1 MENNISDEF
10 EIIEKAALSNYKN
23 GTPWPDNDLWHE
35 TTYRIL
41 FKYVSKKLKKAKK
54 EHVVLCAGAGT
65 TRYQTE
71 ASVLYMD
78 IVEDYIKDADKY
90 LIGSVE
96 NIRLPDQSVD
106 IIICVGS
113 VLNYVDAQK
122 TISEFSRVLKDKG
135 ILILEFERSTSAE
148 FLFKSVYGRDLFMQK
163 YNYNNQQHFL
173 WMYNEKLIISFLHK
187 YGIRVTSKYRFHCIS
202 SVLYRMG
209 FDDGKIAKW
218 AKIDTV
224 FQLSSYWIAHNIVL
238 TSRKINS
245 VFLRRWL
252 LRLQL

>member
-1 MENNISDEF
+1 LENNISNEF

-23 GTPWPDNDLWHE
+23 GTPWPDKDSWHE

-41 FKYVSKKLKKAKK
+41 FKYVSNWLRKNATKN
-54 EHVVLCAGAGT
+54 HTILCAGAGT
-65 TRYQTE
+65 TRYKSD
-71 ASVLYMD
+71 ASIMYMD
-78 IVEDYIKDADKY
+78 IVEEYIKTADKY

-96 NIRLPDQSVD
+96 NILLPDQSID

-122 TISEFSRVLKDKG
+122 TISEFNRILKEKG

-148 FLFKSVYGRDLFMQK
+148 FLFKSVYGQELFMQK

-173 WMYNEKLIISFLHK
+173 WMYNEKFIIGLLRK
-187 YGIRVTSKYRFHCIS
+187 YSIHVTSKYRFHCVS

-209 FDDGKIAKW
+209 FNEEKIAKW
-218 AKIDTV
+218 AKMDKMS
-224 FQLSSYWIAHNIVL
+224 QLTSYWMAHNIVL
-238 TSRKINS
+238 TAQKN
-245 VFLRRWL
+245 
-252 LRLQL
+252 